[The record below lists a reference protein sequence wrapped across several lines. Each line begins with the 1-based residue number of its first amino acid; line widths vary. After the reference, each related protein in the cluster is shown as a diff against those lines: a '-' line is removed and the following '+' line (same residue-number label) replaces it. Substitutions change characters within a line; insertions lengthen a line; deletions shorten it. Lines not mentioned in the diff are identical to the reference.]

1 MKEPLV
7 PLARE
12 LEIVHHYVTIQKM
25 RFENRLRFALEV
37 PDDFLHRPVPKLSL
51 QPLLENAIQYA
62 LEPGVDGC
70 RIAVRAYETEDAFC
84 VAVEDDGP
92 GMPRDALEKLRQGAL
107 RTRGQGIGLLNIDE
121 RIKIAFGDA
130 WGLEV
135 DSEPGRG
142 ARVILRL
149 PKDAKEAGRHE
160 RHAHDQ
166 RHQSHE

>member
-1 MKEPLV
+1 
-7 PLARE
+7 
-12 LEIVHHYVTIQKM
+12 VTIQKY
-25 RFENRLRFALEV
+25 RFEDRLRFTLQV
-37 PDDFLHRPVPKLSL
+37 PDAYLHRPVPKLSL

-70 RIAVRAYETEDAFC
+70 HIAIRAYETADAFC

-92 GMPRDALEKLRQGAL
+92 GMPRDTLARLRQGAL
-107 RTRGQGIGLLNIDE
+107 RTRRQGIGLLNIDE

-142 ARVILRL
+142 ARVVLRL
-149 PKDAKEAGRHE
+149 PKEAKEAGRHE
-160 RHAHDQ
+160 QHERHE
-166 RHQSHE
+166 RHGPDVQSVAR